1 MSRQRYAILDL
12 LRGLLFINMVAY
24 HGLYDWVYLFDLPC
38 PFLESHGAWL
48 WQQSICS
55 GFILLA
61 GCCATLSRHPAKR
74 GMQLVLCA
82 LLVTVTTWL
91 IMPQERILFGILH
104 LMGASYLLT
113 ALLHPLLDRLPRSCM
128 LLLSLPLFAFT
139 RGIYYGYV
147 GFLDHA
153 IWMLPDSWYQYDWL
167 FWLGLPAADF
177 FSSDYFPLVP
187 WFFLFLAGYQAAPL
201 VLHSRFFQA
210 IQHWQLPPVNQI
222 GRHTLLLYLLHQPVL
237 YGVLS
242 LFTMLF

>member
-38 PFLESHGAWL
+38 PFLESTGAWL
-48 WQQSICS
+48 WQQSSCS

-104 LMGASYLLT
+104 LMGSQKQT
-113 ALLHPLLDRLPRSCM
+113 
-128 LLLSLPLFAFT
+128 
-139 RGIYYGYV
+139 G
-147 GFLDHA
+147 
-153 IWMLPDSWYQYDWL
+153 
-167 FWLGLPAADF
+167 
-177 FSSDYFPLVP
+177 
-187 WFFLFLAGYQAAPL
+187 
-201 VLHSRFFQA
+201 
-210 IQHWQLPPVNQI
+210 N
-222 GRHTLLLYLLHQPVL
+222 
-237 YGVLS
+237 
-242 LFTMLF
+242 